1 MKFSLTW
8 KVKNACKLPHT
19 LPIIVF
25 PTESRH
31 LLVCCHQLWND
42 FKWGKYMKLALLL
55 SRNAMQLKPQAWL
68 FYFKFE
74 NDNSK
79 RPCYDCKTLT
89 DLFFCLYY
97 IYRRLSIHTV
107 STQTSHFIFFD
118 FVSSVVLKKRNILI
132 FTFQN

>member
-89 DLFFCLYY
+89 DLFVFIIFTVDFLFTPFLLKHLTSSSLTLYQ
-97 IYRRLSIHTV
+97 V
-107 STQTSHFIFFD
+107 SF
-118 FVSSVVLKKRNILI
+118 LKKE
-132 FTFQN
+132 TF